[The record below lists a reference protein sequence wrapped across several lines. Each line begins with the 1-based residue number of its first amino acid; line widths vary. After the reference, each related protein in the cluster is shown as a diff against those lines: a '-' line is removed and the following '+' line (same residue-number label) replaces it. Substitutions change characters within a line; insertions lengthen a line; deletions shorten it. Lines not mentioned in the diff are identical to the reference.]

1 MKKIEI
7 KDLDK
12 TLIGKTISMNGV
24 IEWKEKKTDSDSLF
38 LKVCLDDGTGRI
50 YASVFPQSPWVQKLL
65 QIPQMTRVVITGK
78 LGKVATTPRSAN
90 LLDTIEAIELVN
102 VNRNGNI
109 NIGKI
114 QEALRVEYTKIVDP
128 GLRKLV
134 SNCLKNTPNLF
145 EAPYSDNH
153 YAYQGGLSLYIL
165 RCLQLVE
172 IAVSSLSDDSYIVEA
187 KMDIEY
193 DMDILRAGIF
203 LHRIGKTTAYQL
215 DENGIAFK
223 TLPGQM
229 NGDVLESIK
238 IVSGE
243 MKKVDIAP
251 EKRMLLEHLI
261 ASSKKLQIWGAL
273 TEPKTKEAHLVH
285 LVEQMALNHSQYEAF
300 NVDDNA
306 KHGELTKG
314 AFNKRYYVNND

>member
-12 TLIGKTISMNGV
+12 SLIGKVVSFNGV
-24 IEWKEKKTDSDSLF
+24 IEWKEKKTESDSLF
-38 LKVCLDDGTGRI
+38 LKVSLDDGTGRI

-65 QIPQMTRVVITGK
+65 DIPQLTRVIITGK

-90 LLDTIEAIELVN
+90 LFDSIESIELVN
-102 VNRNGNI
+102 VNKNGNI

-114 QEALRVEYTKIVDP
+114 QETLREEYSKIADP
-128 GLRKLV
+128 GLRRLV
-134 SNCLKNTPNLF
+134 SNCLKNVPNLF

-172 IAVSSLSDDSYIVEA
+172 ITVQTLSNSNYIVDA
-187 KMDIEY
+187 RMDIEY

-203 LHRIGKTTAYQL
+203 LHRIGKTAAYQL

-238 IVSGE
+238 IVARE
-243 MKKVDIAP
+243 MNKVTIAP
-251 EKRMLLEHLI
+251 EKKMLLEHLI

-300 NVDDNA
+300 NVDTNA